1 MQVTPVSGNLATQA
15 VAAQQQQTSAAVQV
29 EMLREISDSQQQIAQ
44 MLTEMGLGQN
54 LDVLA

>member
-1 MQVTPVSGNLATQA
+1 MQVTPVSGNLTTSA